1 MKDTAPAPTGK
12 LGLFDAGMIVAGSMV
27 GSGIFLVTGQ
37 MARDVGGAGWLLL
50 AWGITTLITVA
61 AALSYAELA
70 AMMPTAGG
78 QYVYLREGLS
88 PFWAFLYGWTL
99 FFILQTG
106 LIDAISIGFARYLG
120 VLWPGISETIYIL
133 PPLLVGP
140 HYAFSLST
148 TQLMAMLLIGLL
160 TWVNAQGISY
170 GKYVQNVF
178 TVAKMAALAVVIA
191 FGLLI
196 GRKPAVIHA
205 NFFQAWALPEHS
217 PAHGPAWYTVVV
229 ALCLAQVGSM
239 FAADAWNNVTF
250 IAGEVRRPARNLPL
264 ALILG
269 TSAVMAVYLAANLA
283 YCFVLPME
291 AIRHTPS
298 DRIGAAMLEAIYPR
312 VGSQVMAA
320 IIVVAAAGCV
330 NGIILAGAR
339 TFCAMAQDG
348 LFFAPAARINRARVP
363 GVALAMQAAWAC
375 TLLLIRT
382 HDPLTGSFGNL
393 YSNLLDYVIS
403 AALLFY
409 ILTICCVWRLRK
421 KRPDADRPYRTAGY
435 PWVPMFYVLA
445 ASIMLLVLC
454 RYKVATT
461 LPGFLLIALSAPVY
475 LLFRTR
481 NAGPG

>member
-1 MKDTAPAPTGK
+1 MKDLNPATTGK

-50 AWGITTLITVA
+50 AWVITTLITVA
-61 AALSYAELA
+61 AALTYGELA
-70 AMMPTAGG
+70 AMMPKAGG

-120 VLWPGISETIYIL
+120 VLWPRISETLYIL
-133 PPLLVGP
+133 PPILIGG
-140 HYAFSLST
+140 HYAVSLST
-148 TQLMAMLLIGLL
+148 GQLTAILLIGLL
-160 TWVNAQGISY
+160 TWVNIQGISY

-178 TVAKMAALAVVIA
+178 TIAKMAALAVVIA

-196 GRKPAVIHA
+196 GRKAAVIHE
-205 NFFQAWALPEHS
+205 NFSHAWALPAHS

-250 IAGEVRRPARNLPL
+250 IAAEVRQPERNLPL
-264 ALILG
+264 ALIMG
-269 TSAVMAVYLAANLA
+269 TSAVMAVYIAANLA
-283 YCFVLPME
+283 YCFVLPMD
-291 AIRHTPS
+291 ALQHTPS

-312 VGSQVMAA
+312 VGSLVMAA
-320 IIVVAAAGCV
+320 IILIAAAGCV

-348 LFFAPAARINRARVP
+348 LFFAPASTINRARVP
-363 GVALAMQAAWAC
+363 GIALAMQAAWAC
-375 TLLLIRT
+375 ILLLVRT
-382 HDPLTGSFGNL
+382 HDPQTGSFGNL

-403 AALLFY
+403 AALFFY
-409 ILTICCVWRLRK
+409 ILTISCVWRLRQR
-421 KRPDADRPYRTAGY
+421 RPEAERPYRTAGY
-435 PWVPMFYVLA
+435 PWVPLFYVLA
-445 ASIMLLVLC
+445 ASFLLLVLC
-454 RYKVATT
+454 RYKPATT
-461 LPGFLLIALSAPVY
+461 LPGFLIIALIAPVY
-475 LLFRTR
+475 LLFRKKL
-481 NAGPG
+481 

>member
-1 MKDTAPAPTGK
+1 MKDSAPASTGK

-50 AWGITTLITVA
+50 AWVITTFITVA
-61 AALSYAELA
+61 AALSYGELA
-70 AMMPTAGG
+70 AMMPRAGG

-106 LIDAISIGFARYLG
+106 LIAAITIGCARYLG
-120 VLWPGISETIYIL
+120 VLWPRISETPYII
-133 PPLLVGP
+133 PPILIGP
-140 HYAFSLST
+140 HYAVSLST
-148 TQLMAMLLIGLL
+148 TQLVAMLLIAVL
-160 TWVNAQGISY
+160 TWVNVQGITY
-170 GKYVQNVF
+170 GKYVQNIF
-178 TVAKMAALAVVIA
+178 TVAKLGALAVVIA
-191 FGLLI
+191 FGLFI
-196 GRKPAVIHA
+196 GRKAAVIQENFSHA
-205 NFFQAWALPEHS
+205 WTLPAYT
-217 PAHGPAWYTVVV
+217 PTHGPAWYTVLV

-250 IAGEVRRPARNLPL
+250 IAGEIRRPERNLPL

-269 TSAVMAVYLAANLA
+269 TSAVMGVYIAVNLA
-283 YCFVLPME
+283 YCFVLPMN
-291 AIRHTPS
+291 AIQHTPS
-298 DRIGAAMLEAIYPR
+298 DRVGSAMLEAIYPG
-312 VGSQVMAA
+312 VGSLVMAA
-320 IIVVAAAGCV
+320 IIVIAAAGCV

-363 GVALAMQAAWAC
+363 GLALVMQAAWAC

-409 ILTICCVWRLRK
+409 ILTISCVWRLRR
-421 KRPDADRPYRTAGY
+421 KRPDADRPYRTVGY
-435 PWVPMFYVLA
+435 PWVPMFYVVA
-445 ASIMLLVLC
+445 GSILLLVLC
-454 RYKVATT
+454 RFKPATT
-461 LPGFLLIALSAPVY
+461 LPGFLMISLSAPVY
-475 LLFRTR
+475 SLFRR
-481 NAGPG
+481 SSKR